1 MWSCGELGCVLAPL
15 LVSVSGPYLNG
26 SICYHGY
33 LREGFSLGQ

>member
-15 LVSVSGPYLNG
+15 LVSGPWLTG
-26 SICYHGY
+26 SVCYHGY

>member
-15 LVSVSGPYLNG
+15 FSVSGPWLTG
-26 SICYHGY
+26 SVCYHGY